1 MEYDDA
7 SDSKILPSGNYSI
20 IDTEYDWM
28 KGSITVTEKTLLENE
43 IVGGF
48 YSPSHEV
55 SNKLDNDG
63 IVHRGMVGLL

>member
-1 MEYDDA
+1 L
-7 SDSKILPSGNYSI
+7 DSKVLPSGNYFI

-28 KGSITVTEKTLLENE
+28 KGSITVTEENFTGSE

-55 SNKLDNDG
+55 SNKSDNDG
-63 IVHRGMVGLL
+63 IVRPGMVGLL